1 MDEVIE
7 ALAMWVVE
15 FSGIFV
21 LFHRDVDLLRSASS
35 STS

>member
-1 MDEVIE
+1 MDEAIE
-7 ALAMWVVE
+7 ALSTWVVE

-21 LFHRDVDLLRSASS
+21 FFHRDVDLLRSASS